1 MNLRVN
7 FRLSGAMLG
16 VVANLDRTP
25 DWRLG
30 VQGTVAN
37 ACAHWHVDEPGYLQS
52 EEMDFECLS
61 QSNLLK

>member
-1 MNLRVN
+1 MNLRVDC
-7 FRLSGAMLG
+7 RLSGVMPVVVSNLGRML
-16 VVANLDRTP
+16 
-25 DWRLG
+25 DWSLG